1 MGGTCK
7 YLGARVFV
15 CRNRELALEFG
26 VGADGMWK
34 PKFGDLRTLQ
44 DPLERLIGEVSKA
57 AGALQTIGL
66 L

>member
-1 MGGTCK
+1 M
-7 YLGARVFV
+7 ARVFV

-26 VGADGMWK
+26 PGVDSVWK
-34 PKFGDLRTLQ
+34 PKFGNLRTLQ